1 MNRGRGRKDRKRGEK
16 NGRGKWRKNEKERE
30 RERENTI
37 RERKTGWAEGIRTEI
52 TLDDCG
58 IVNPGSSACFRVSL
72 PFPTTLRPSSLS
84 LSLSLQPLELCL
96 ATPKTRTI
104 LPLARF
110 RH

>member
-1 MNRGRGRKDRKRGEK
+1 MEKKR
-16 NGRGKWRKNEKERE
+16 ERE
-30 RERENTI
+30 RERERERNTI

-84 LSLSLQPLELCL
+84 LSLQPLELCL

>member
-1 MNRGRGRKDRKRGEK
+1 MEGGNGEKTRKR
-16 NGRGKWRKNEKERE
+16 ERE
-30 RERENTI
+30 RERERDNTI

-84 LSLSLQPLELCL
+84 LSLSLSSAPRIVSCH
-96 ATPKTRTI
+96 P
-104 LPLARF
+104 
-110 RH
+110 

>member
-1 MNRGRGRKDRKRGEK
+1 MEGGNGEKTRKRE
-16 NGRGKWRKNEKERE
+16 RERE

-84 LSLSLQPLELCL
+84 LSLSLSSAPRIVSCH
-96 ATPKTRTI
+96 P
-104 LPLARF
+104 
-110 RH
+110 

>member
-16 NGRGKWRKNEKERE
+16 NGRGKWRKNEKERERE

-84 LSLSLQPLELCL
+84 LSLSLFSPSNCVLPPLKLVL
-96 ATPKTRTI
+96 SY
-104 LPLARF
+104 L
-110 RH
+110 

>member
-1 MNRGRGRKDRKRGEK
+1 MEGGNGEKTRKR
-16 NGRGKWRKNEKERE
+16 ERE

-84 LSLSLQPLELCL
+84 LSLSLSSAPRIVSCH
-96 ATPKTRTI
+96 P
-104 LPLARF
+104 
-110 RH
+110 

>member
-1 MNRGRGRKDRKRGEK
+1 MEGGNGEKTRKRE
-16 NGRGKWRKNEKERE
+16 RERE

-84 LSLSLQPLELCL
+84 LSLFSPSNCVLPPLKLVL
-96 ATPKTRTI
+96 SY
-104 LPLARF
+104 L
-110 RH
+110 